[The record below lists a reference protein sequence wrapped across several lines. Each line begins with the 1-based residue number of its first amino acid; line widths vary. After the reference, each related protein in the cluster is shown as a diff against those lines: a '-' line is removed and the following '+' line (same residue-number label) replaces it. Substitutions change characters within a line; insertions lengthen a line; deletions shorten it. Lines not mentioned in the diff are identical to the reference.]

1 MSDKAHFGF
10 TKLIVQD
17 LDAMATFYKEVAGLT
32 EMVRVQDAVGDRKLD
47 EIIFNPTAPGGST
60 LVLFKFLDRTAPAN
74 EEVILGFQTSDV
86 VAFVARTKAAG
97 GAVVTDVETKAA
109 HGVKVAFVTDPEGHL
124 IEVVE
129 LLAAA

>member
-17 LDAMATFYKEVAGLT
+17 LEGMATFYKDVAGLV
-32 EMVRVQDAVGDRKLD
+32 EMARVQDSVGDRKID
-47 EIIFNPTAPGGST
+47 EILFQPTAAGGST
-60 LVLFKFLDRTAPAN
+60 LVLFKFLDRSAPAS
-74 EEVILGFQTSDV
+74 EEVILGFQTPDI
-86 VAFVARTKAAG
+86 VAFVERLKAGG
-97 GAVVTDVETKAA
+97 GAVVTEIDNKPE

-129 LLAAA
+129 LLNA